1 MDTVD
6 HLSDIASRIDH
17 LEMCAEWISRET
29 ANADAGI
36 CQTASL
42 ITALADELREKICK
56 MVREMEGTSEL
67 QKLN

>member
-17 LEMCAEWISRET
+17 LEMCAEWITRET
-29 ANADAGI
+29 ANSDAGL

-42 ITALADELREKICK
+42 ISALADELRDKICR
-56 MVREMEGTSEL
+56 MVRELEGTSEAL
-67 QKLN
+67 KLN

>member
-17 LEMCAEWISRET
+17 LETCAEWITRET
-29 ANADAGI
+29 ANSDAGI

-42 ITALADELREKICK
+42 ITALADELREKICRL
-56 MVREMEGTSEL
+56 VRELEGTSDAL
-67 QKLN
+67 KLN